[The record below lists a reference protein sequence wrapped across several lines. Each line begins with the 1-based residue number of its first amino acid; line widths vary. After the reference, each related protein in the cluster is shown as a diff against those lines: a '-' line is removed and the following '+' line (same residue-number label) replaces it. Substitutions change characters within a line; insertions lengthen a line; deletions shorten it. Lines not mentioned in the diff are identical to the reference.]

1 MPLLSAWVCRFQST
15 LPLRGATYD
24 YAKLAGKITISIHA
38 PLTGSDCIVD
48 ILRGEK
54 DDFNPRSPYGER
66 HWASLSQATTLQ
78 FQSTLPL
85 RGATSSRRPSTR
97 WTRFQSTLPLRG
109 ATLRGAQQRDAFLI
123 SIHAPL
129 TGSDPRARSITAAQP
144 YFNPRS
150 PYGERPTHMSGCW
163 RMCYFNPRSPYG
175 ERPLFRLVKYFLIAF
190 QSTLPLRGATF

>member
-66 HWASLSQATTLQ
+66 HGRLYR
-78 FQSTLPL
+78 LP
-85 RGATSSRRPSTR
+85 AAPH
-97 WTRFQSTLPLRG
+97 
-109 ATLRGAQQRDAFLI
+109 I

-129 TGSDPRARSITAAQP
+129 TGSDKSFKQLVIAISN
-144 YFNPRS
+144 FNPRS
-150 PYGERPTHMSGCW
+150 PYGERPPAGGHRRDG
-163 RMCYFNPRSPYG
+163 RDFNPRSPYG
-175 ERPLFRLVKYFLIAF
+175 ERLYEERSKGTLF
-190 QSTLPLRGATF
+190 

>member
-85 RGATSSRRPSTR
+85 RGAT
-97 WTRFQSTLPLRG
+97 W
-109 ATLRGAQQRDAFLI
+109 
-123 SIHAPL
+123 
-129 TGSDPRARSITAAQP
+129 
-144 YFNPRS
+144 
-150 PYGERPTHMSGCW
+150 
-163 RMCYFNPRSPYG
+163 
-175 ERPLFRLVKYFLIAF
+175 
-190 QSTLPLRGATF
+190 